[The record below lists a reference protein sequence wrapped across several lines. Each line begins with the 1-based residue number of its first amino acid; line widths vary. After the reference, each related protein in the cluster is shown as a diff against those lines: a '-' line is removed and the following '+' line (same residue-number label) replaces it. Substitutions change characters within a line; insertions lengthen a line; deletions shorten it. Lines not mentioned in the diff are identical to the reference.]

1 MNSSQPREAWICLS
15 AFWGWGPPELSY
27 LIGSGDTSGTG
38 AVGDPRVTLSLLVL
52 ECLPS
57 FSFCCRP
64 RGAYGSRVW
73 IKLGL
78 QDCLH
83 SNAAYTDR
91 KSVV

>member
-1 MNSSQPREAWICLS
+1 M
-15 AFWGWGPPELSY
+15 
-27 LIGSGDTSGTG
+27 
-38 AVGDPRVTLSLLVL
+38 TLSLLVL

-83 SNAAYTDR
+83 SNAAYTYTGLLR
-91 KSVV
+91 NYGEKSEIKMTEKTDGRSSLEL